1 MWLEE
6 YAFHIS
12 HYRTKALLN
21 MELNA
26 LNKIITTDPIYSK
39 EINEKIKIVKAQID
53 KLLTEPSET

>member
-1 MWLEE
+1 MLIEE

-12 HYRTKALLN
+12 HYRTNALLN

-26 LNKIITTDPIYSK
+26 LNKIMTTDPIYSK

-53 KLLTEPSET
+53 KVLIEPSET

>member
-1 MWLEE
+1 MGIEE

-12 HYRTKALLN
+12 HYKTENLLK

-26 LNKIITTDPIYSK
+26 LNRIITTDPIYSK

-53 KLLTEPSET
+53 KVLTEPSET